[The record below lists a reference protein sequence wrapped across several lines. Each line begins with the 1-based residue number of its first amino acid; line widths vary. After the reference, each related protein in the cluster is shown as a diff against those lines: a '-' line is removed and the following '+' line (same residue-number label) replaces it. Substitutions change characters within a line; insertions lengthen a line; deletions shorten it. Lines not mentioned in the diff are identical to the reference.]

1 MSDDNPTRHKGIERR
16 NEQRRK
22 KKDRRTLIR
31 YEPEKSP
38 RRSGQDR
45 RRTTPDLWDRRD
57 D

>member
-1 MSDDNPTRHKGIERR
+1 MSDDNKTRDSNVDRR
-16 NEQRRK
+16 IEQRRK